1 MVLSASPVQKEN
13 PIYYFVYYCAL
24 KSRQEHGRKEEREG
38 RGAWYMCIC
47 VCVWYILFLL
57 TITHGA
63 NTTTPYSTLGPSLS
77 FTAGTLR
84 SWEIYCP
91 GSLWDL
97 CSFIIYKDV
106 KSCASGWGS
115 RDKPGAQALWR
126 SVHCDTDAWARSRIR
141 KRQQNSGGCWPTQ
154 HPRHPLENSRSTLWR
169 TRSLL
174 TASICPAEPLGPW
187 AWAPTSSV
195 NTFPSQTVAAPRG
208 WSCPFDHGHFCHIY
222 QMTLWGQRTVWCF
235 VSLSVLLYIF
245 LFVLVLGTFWINR
258 PPSGWVYIRSIP
270 GVEDGG
276 TNLSGTE
283 SEALLTYS
291 CWLKPDGE
299 SPSVGNARVEMLAWA
314 FRPLFNYGFFLLTVT
329 KTDRNT
335 FFVFFKHVVFQ
346 SKGSETLIMGTFLPS
361 ITQWWDR
368 GVRERNNFCIKC
380 LLHKQS

>member
-38 RGAWYMCIC
+38 RGAWYMC
-47 VCVWYILFLL
+47 VCVFVCVSYILFLL
-57 TITHGA
+57 TITHDA
-63 NTTTPYSTLGPSLS
+63 NTTMPLSTLGPSLS

-97 CSFIIYKDV
+97 CSFLIYKDV
-106 KSCASGWGS
+106 KSCANGWGS

-126 SVHCDTDAWARSRIR
+126 SVHCDTDAWAHSHIR
-141 KRQQNSGGCWPTQ
+141 KRQQNSGGFWPTQ
-154 HPRHPLENSRSTLWR
+154 HPRHPLEKSRSTLWR

-187 AWAPTSSV
+187 AWAPTSV
-195 NTFPSQTVAAPRG
+195 NTFPSQTAAAPWG
-208 WSCPFDHGHFCHIY
+208 WSCTYDRGHFCHIY

-276 TNLSGTE
+276 TDLSGTE

-299 SPSVGNARVEMLAWA
+299 SPSVRNARVEMLARA

-335 FFVFFKHVVFQ
+335 FFVFLNTWYFSQKDLKPWSQVFF
-346 SKGSETLIMGTFLPS
+346 FLPS
-361 ITQWWDR
+361 CSDGTEVWGKGI
-368 GVRERNNFCIKC
+368 I
-380 LLHKQS
+380 SA